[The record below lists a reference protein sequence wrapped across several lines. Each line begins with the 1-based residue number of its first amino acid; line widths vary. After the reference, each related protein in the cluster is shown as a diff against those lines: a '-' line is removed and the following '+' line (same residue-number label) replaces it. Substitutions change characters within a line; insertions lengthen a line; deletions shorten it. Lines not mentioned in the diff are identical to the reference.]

1 MKFKAIFALFNGVL
15 LVSFLLIFFMPFI
28 LLGGE
33 AFSIFWDRNW
43 IIGLVFLLTMG
54 VLNAYFIANWGL
66 FRLLEKED
74 WPRLVSYLEE
84 RILGKNRIRAMPV
97 RMLLN
102 AYLVTS
108 HTDGILALEAFL
120 KKKRPRLIGR
130 FCIQFGIPYL
140 LMKDPVVSEAFFA
153 NVPAGASAY
162 SRDWM
167 RWNRAFCLL
176 QLSKPDQARTEL
188 AHALAGSAGDS
199 VLNMLCLYLLDVL
212 AKPETEDGVESARS
226 RDELRRRFGPEEMKK
241 RIEKSSDN
249 MEVVVLS
256 KIIEDARQW
265 LYSDPGEPVVK
276 PEAQAPADAAHDS

>member
-15 LVSFLLIFFMPFI
+15 VVSFLLIFFMPLI
-28 LLGGE
+28 LLGVE

-43 IIGLVFLLTMG
+43 IIALVFLLTMG
-54 VLNAYFIANWGL
+54 VLNAYFIVNWGL

-74 WPRLVSYLEE
+74 WPRLVSYLED
-84 RILGKNRIRAMPV
+84 RILGKNQIRAMPV

-120 KKKRPRLIGR
+120 KKKRPRLVGR

-153 NVPAGASAY
+153 DIPAGANAN

-176 QLSKPDQARTEL
+176 QLSKPDQARMEL
-188 AHALAGSAGDS
+188 AHALEGSAGDL
-199 VLNMLCLYLLDVL
+199 VLRLLCLYLLDVL

-226 RDELRRRFGPEEMKK
+226 RAELRRKFGPEEMKRK
-241 RIEKSSDN
+241 IEKSSDN

-265 LYSDPGEPVVK
+265 LYSDPIIPSAK
-276 PEAQAPADAAHDS
+276 PEAPLPADEARDS

>member
-15 LVSFLLIFFMPFI
+15 VVSFLLIFFMPLI

-43 IIGLVFLLTMG
+43 IIALVFLLTMG
-54 VLNAYFIANWGL
+54 VLNGYFIANWGL

-74 WPRLVSYLEE
+74 WPRLVSYLED

-108 HTDGILALEAFL
+108 HTDGILALETL
-120 KKKRPRLIGR
+120 MKKKRPRLVGR

-140 LMKDPVVSEAFFA
+140 LMKDPAISEAFFA
-153 NVPAGASAY
+153 DVPAGASAN

-167 RWNRAFCLL
+167 RWNRAFSLL
-176 QLSKPDQARTEL
+176 QLSRPDQARTEL
-188 AHALAGSAGDS
+188 AQALSGSAGDP
-199 VLNMLCLYLLDVL
+199 VLRMLCLYLLDVL
-212 AKPETEDGVESARS
+212 AKPETGDGAVSARN
-226 RDELRRRFGPEEMKK
+226 RDELRRKLGPKEMKK

-265 LYSDPGEPVVK
+265 LYSDPMKPSAV
-276 PEAQAPADAAHDS
+276 PEAPPPADSAHDP